1 MTCNTA
7 GQIQPCATHALAD
20 VLELAL
26 IDLIAAGAL
35 DRDAAVAAIES
46 AAAALSHTDINVA
59 IITNSLLA
67 TSVTSETVPH
77 APIAIANTG

>member
-1 MTCNTA
+1 MTFNTA

-35 DRDAAVAAIES
+35 DRDTAVAAIEK
-46 AAAALSHTDINVA
+46 AAAALSHPQ
-59 IITNSLLA
+59 ITIAVVINSLLA
-67 TSVTSETVPH
+67 TSTPSEPLS
-77 APIAIANTG
+77 IARTG